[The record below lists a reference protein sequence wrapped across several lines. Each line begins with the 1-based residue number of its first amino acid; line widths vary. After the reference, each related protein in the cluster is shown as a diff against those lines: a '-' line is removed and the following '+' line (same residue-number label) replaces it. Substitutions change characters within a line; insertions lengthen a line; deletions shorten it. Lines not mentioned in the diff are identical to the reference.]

1 MSNNRPLSGDSEAI
15 NRRYLDHL
23 LVEGRIVG
31 AVHPT
36 AQTELFGQV
45 FDTPVMTA
53 ALSHLK
59 PGMPALAEAA
69 KLANAACCIGMGDCG
84 ELEAVLKTGAKV
96 IKIIKPYADEEAVLS
111 RLLCAEQN
119 GAVAVGM
126 DVEHAVNAFDDR
138 DSVVLGMPMKLP
150 TLAELKRYVRATK
163 LPFLVKGA
171 LSVHDAQVCL
181 DIGCAGVILSHH
193 NGLMHWATPPAM
205 QAQEIRKVMGEDFII
220 IVDGGILDG
229 FDAFKALALGASAV
243 SVGRPLMEPLA
254 KGGPEA
260 AAQVIQSM
268 TDELKAM
275 MVRTGSPDIRH
286 IDPSVLHPVSW

>member
-31 AVHPT
+31 AVHPS

-96 IKIIKPYADEEAVLS
+96 IKIVKPYADEEAVLS

-126 DVEHAVNAFDDR
+126 DVEHAVNAADDR

-150 TLAELKRYVRATK
+150 TLEELKRYVRATK

-171 LSVHDAQVCL
+171 LSVRDAQTCR

-193 NGLMHWATPPAM
+193 NGLMRWATPPAM
-205 QAQEIRKVMGEDFII
+205 QAQEIRKAMGDDFII

-254 KGGPEA
+254 NGGPEA
-260 AAQVIQSM
+260 AAQVIQNM

-275 MVRTGSPDIRH
+275 MVRTGSTDIRH

>member
-31 AVHPT
+31 AVHPS

-96 IKIIKPYADEEAVLS
+96 IKIVKPYADEEAVLS

-126 DVEHAVNAFDDR
+126 DVEHSVNAADDR
-138 DSVVLGMPMKLP
+138 NSVVLGLPMKLP
-150 TLAELKRYVRATK
+150 TLAELKRYVGATK

-171 LSVHDAQVCL
+171 LSVHDAQVCR

-193 NGLMHWATPPAM
+193 NGLMRWATPPAM
-205 QAQEIRKVMGEDFII
+205 QAREIRKAMGDDFII

-260 AAQVIQSM
+260 AAQVIRSM

-275 MVRTGSPDIRH
+275 MVRTGSPDVRH

>member
-45 FDTPVMTA
+45 FYTPVMTA

-96 IKIIKPYADEEAVLS
+96 IKIVKPYADEEAVLS

-126 DVEHAVNAFDDR
+126 DVEHAVNAADDR

-150 TLAELKRYVRATK
+150 TLAELKRYVRVTK

-171 LSVHDAQVCL
+171 LSVHDAQVCR

-193 NGLMHWATPPAM
+193 NGLMRWATPPAM
-205 QAQEIRKVMGEDFII
+205 QAQEIRKAMGEDFII

-243 SVGRPLMEPLA
+243 SVGRLLMEPLA
-254 KGGPEA
+254 NGGPEA

-275 MVRTGSPDIRH
+275 MVRTNSPDIRH

>member
-45 FDTPVMTA
+45 FDTPIMTA

-69 KLANAACCIGMGDCG
+69 KLANAACCIGMGDCA

-96 IKIIKPYADEEAVLS
+96 IKIVKPYAVEEAVLS
-111 RLLCAEQN
+111 RLFCAEQN

-126 DVEHAVNAFDDR
+126 DVEHAVNAADDR

-150 TLAELKRYVRATK
+150 TLEELKRYVRATK

-171 LSVHDAQVCL
+171 LSVRDAQACR

-193 NGLMHWATPPAM
+193 NGLMRWATPPAM
-205 QAQEIRKVMGEDFII
+205 QAREIRKAMGEDFII

-254 KGGPEA
+254 AGGPEA
-260 AAQVIQSM
+260 AAQVIQNM

-275 MVRTGSPDIRH
+275 MVRTGSPDVRH
-286 IDPSVLHPVSW
+286 IDPSVLHPVNW

>member
-1 MSNNRPLSGDSEAI
+1 MPNNRPLSGDSEAI

-31 AVHPT
+31 AVHPS
-36 AQTELFGQV
+36 AQTEMFGQV

-96 IKIIKPYADEEAVLS
+96 IKIVKPYADEEAVMS
-111 RLLCAEQN
+111 RLLCAEKN

-126 DVEHAVNAFDDR
+126 DVEHAVNAADDR

-150 TLAELKRYVRATK
+150 TLDELKRYVRATK

-171 LSVHDAQVCL
+171 LSVRDAQTCR

-193 NGLMHWATPPAM
+193 NGLMRWATPPAM
-205 QAQEIRKVMGEDFII
+205 QAQEIRKAMGEDFII

-254 KGGPEA
+254 SGGPEA

-275 MVRTGSPDIRH
+275 MVRTGSPDVRH
-286 IDPSVLHPVSW
+286 IDPSVLHPVNW